1 MTKDFGNFSD
11 DTELI
16 FEFIAIFEE
25 EAKKNPL
32 IDLGLYKRTKLPMQ
46 LQLEYTGRKGDRFI
60 QVITDWRIMTD
71 DENELYEGANFGLFA
86 ASVLQRASDKIR
98 SSEFKL
104 AESFLT
110 GYWSIVKEKFQK

>member
-1 MTKDFGNFSD
+1 MED
-11 DTELI
+11 
-16 FEFIAIFEE
+16 

-71 DENELYEGANFGLFA
+71 DENEVY
-86 ASVLQRASDKIR
+86 
-98 SSEFKL
+98 
-104 AESFLT
+104 
-110 GYWSIVKEKFQK
+110 